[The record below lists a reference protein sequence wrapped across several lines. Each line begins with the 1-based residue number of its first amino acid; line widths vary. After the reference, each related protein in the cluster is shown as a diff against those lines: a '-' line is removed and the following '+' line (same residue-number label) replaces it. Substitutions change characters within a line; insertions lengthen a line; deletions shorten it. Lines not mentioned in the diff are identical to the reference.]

1 MAGAQDSASL
11 LAFGPYNWVVK
22 RDKSTKNDKKAK
34 QLSRSSWQKAFALS
48 IMGEMVQIQVHGFEG
63 PIDLLLELIDRQE
76 LDITSLS
83 LAEVTAQYWQELEDA
98 GDLDPDTL
106 SDFISVGSKLMY
118 IKSNALLPS
127 AEPPPGDLDERIEE
141 TAADLTAALEEHR
154 RFRDAV
160 DLFRQ
165 LEEEGRRTFARTAP
179 PRNVPMPPGLEGVTL
194 DNLLSAVKDALASR
208 PAESDDE
215 EGVIYVEPV
224 TVAEKI
230 DEISAKLSRKS
241 GRLPFRPLLKACQ
254 TRTEIVVLF
263 MAVLELIKGGGMWAE
278 QEEAFGEIQLIDT
291 AAEAEAAAEPA
302 GS

>member
-1 MAGAQDSASL
+1 M
-11 LAFGPYNWVVK
+11 
-22 RDKSTKNDKKAK
+22 KSERATKNDKKAK
-34 QLSRSSWQKAFALS
+34 RLSESSWQKAFALS

-76 LDITSLS
+76 LDITALS
-83 LAEVTAQYWQELEDA
+83 LAEVTDQYWRELENA

-141 TAADLTAALEEHR
+141 TAADLAAALEEHR

-165 LEEEGRRTFARTAP
+165 LEEEGRRTFARAAP
-179 PRNVPMPPGLEGVTL
+179 PKNVPMPPGLEGVTL
-194 DNLLSAVKDALASR
+194 DNLLSAVKDALASK
-208 PAESDDE
+208 PAESE
-215 EGVIYVEPV
+215 EEAVIHVEAV
-224 TVAEKI
+224 TVTEKI
-230 DEISAKLSRKS
+230 EEISVKLSRKG
-241 GRLPFRPLLKACQ
+241 GRLPFKPLLKACG

-263 MAVLELIKGGGMWAE
+263 MAVLELIKGGGLWAE
-278 QEEAFGEIQLIDT
+278 QTEAFGEIELIDT
-291 AAEAEAAAEPA
+291 AAEAEAAAKPA

>member
-1 MAGAQDSASL
+1 
-11 LAFGPYNWVVK
+11 VK
-22 RDKSTKNDKKAK
+22 SKSTTENDKKAK
-34 QLSRSSWQKAFALS
+34 HLSKSSWQEAFALS

-83 LAEVTAQYWQELEDA
+83 LAEVTAQYWQELENA

-215 EGVIYVEPV
+215 EAVIYVEPV